1 MSAVQVVLFI
11 AAWLSLAIGM
21 VSSIGAHL
29 AADHSKRNGLA
40 PSKTSDFYGFS
51 TNPFFYG
58 VGPSFKA
65 IFSDVH
71 RQYGSRFI
79 TRCIKVS
86 RVAFVLFPTFL
97 ATFVI
102 SLFTG

>member
-1 MSAVQVVLFI
+1 MTVIQVCLFL
-11 AAWLSLAIGM
+11 AAWLSGAIAM
-21 VSSIGAHL
+21 IRSIGAHL
-29 AADHSKRNGLA
+29 AADHSKRNGLV
-40 PSKTSDFYGFS
+40 PKKTSDFYDFS

-71 RQYGSRFI
+71 RQYDSRFI
-79 TRCIKVS
+79 TRCIKIA
-86 RVAFVLFPTFL
+86 RAAFVMFPTLL
-97 ATFVI
+97 AAFVT